1 MTVCHEAIFWV
12 ILSVSAIFEV
22 VGDALIRE
30 GEKSRG
36 FWFIV
41 PGFLILGFYGVILNL
56 LSGPEWASKWI
67 NVELV
72 KVIGPEVTFSML
84 LGVYVTVFASVS
96 IIGNALFS
104 AEKVPLSTWVGGS
117 IIFLGGL
124 FIRYVKF

>member
-1 MTVCHEAIFWV
+1 MRICHEVTFWS

-30 GEKSRG
+30 GERSRG

-41 PGFLILGFYGVILNL
+41 PGFFILGFYGVILNL
-56 LSGPEWASKWI
+56 LSRPEWASTWI
-67 NVELV
+67 HVELLRL
-72 KVIGPEVTFSML
+72 IGPEVTFSML
-84 LGVYVTVFASVS
+84 LGVYVAVFASVS

-104 AEKVPLSTWVGGS
+104 SEKVPLSTWVGGS

-124 FIRYVKF
+124 FLRYVKF